1 MEPVGEFTP
10 CFLRVVAR
18 FSAHAD
24 PNTLTN
30 RYTQQFVATFVSTA
44 AVIRSP
50 FEEEQSTI

>member
-24 PNTLTN
+24 AIYFLGLDFSNPVN
-30 RYTQQFVATFVSTA
+30 YTRLEKKFSDYD
-44 AVIRSP
+44 IKS
-50 FEEEQSTI
+50 